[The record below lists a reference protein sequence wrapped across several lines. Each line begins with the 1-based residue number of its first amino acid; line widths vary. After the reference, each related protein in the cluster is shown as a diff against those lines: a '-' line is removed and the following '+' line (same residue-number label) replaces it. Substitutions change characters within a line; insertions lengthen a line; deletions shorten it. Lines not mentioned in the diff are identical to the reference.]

1 MTLFNKNNLCINNVF
16 KWLAVAC
23 VAGICAACVSSNDGA
38 KSTQRYLI
46 KSKLVTFTVGL
57 KFDSR
62 QNTAFAHN
70 EQIFKS
76 FLKEFSRRG
85 RSPLTVSTTP
95 QSKIENEKAV
105 IMRLEAEGINR
116 HSIILEKGKA
126 PKTDAFGVM
135 FSFHGYMV
143 DVPICENW
151 LEEKNHN
158 QTNLPH
164 ANFRCSYQRN
174 IGLMLADPGDL
185 VAPKGISDTDTRRMD
200 EVIRVF
206 RRGEAAGA
214 LAPKNEKSTFADPN

>member
-1 MTLFNKNNLCINNVF
+1 MTIFYKKNLCINYVF
-16 KWLAVAC
+16 ELVAVAC
-23 VAGICAACVSSNDGA
+23 VAGICAACVSSNDRA
-38 KSTQRYLI
+38 KSIQRYPI
-46 KSKLVTFTVGL
+46 NSELVTFTVGL
-57 KFDSR
+57 KFDS
-62 QNTAFAHN
+62 QKNIAFAHD
-70 EQIFKS
+70 EQTFKS

-116 HSIILEKGKA
+116 QSIILNKGTA
-126 PKTDAFGVM
+126 PEIDAFGVM
-135 FSFHGYMV
+135 FSFQGYMV

-151 LEEKNHN
+151 FEEKYHNH
-158 QTNLPH
+158 TNLPH

-185 VAPKGISDTDTRRMD
+185 VAPQGISDTDTRRMD

-214 LAPKNEKSTFADPN
+214 LVPKNEKSTFADPN